1 MYAIHA
7 LHYVTFILKTNMEL
21 ICIRLLDPH
30 LRCASIDCMS
40 LCHHDRNACRHSR
53 TFTIYNLYVVCLVC
67 LFAIMTDTLADSRLH
82 LPSTGRVLYV
92 LFFFFFFSFLCMFV
106 CYPVSF
112 ADTRVH

>member
-53 TFTIYNLYVVCLVC
+53 TFTIYSLYVVCLVC
-67 LFAIMTDTLADSRLH
+67 LFAIMTDTLADSRVY